1 MACTGT
7 LGFQGQGGPA
17 PAPSVPRGQGRRAV
31 LTDAL
36 QHDGKNL
43 RLNSVSVKPKPYFKE
58 PGGLQTHMSSLQR
71 KEVGRINVEY
81 LAARYGQFIRKW
93 TVDDPHPQLKRSLQH
108 FVGDLPPEELFH

>member
-1 MACTGT
+1 MAFRVREGLRLHPQFHEVKEDVQYSLMHCE
-7 LGFQGQGGPA
+7 
-17 PAPSVPRGQGRRAV
+17 
-31 LTDAL
+31 
-36 QHDGKNL
+36 HDGKNL